1 MLHANKCDSIVT
13 STLVAFGLIAG
24 SLFSSFLS
32 AADLHIGGASVSIT
46 PDKPVALWGQMNT
59 RISNG
64 VESPVTATVL
74 TLERRDGDKSLERS
88 VMVACDLV
96 AIPKDA
102 LARTRELVSA
112 HLPEFPVNKI
122 FLSATHT
129 HTGPVFTE
137 GVYEIPKEGVM
148 QPTEYVEFF
157 AQRVADAIVTAWNSR
172 QPGKVGWG
180 LGHAVVALNRRT
192 VYNDGTSV
200 MYGKTDVDNFRMLE
214 GYEDHGVEV
223 LCFWD
228 AHDKLFATAIN
239 VACPAQEVE
248 GRSFVN
254 ADFWHQ
260 VREQLRAEH
269 GAGLHILGWTGA
281 AGDQSP
287 HVMYRKAAEER
298 MQRLRKVDR
307 LTDIANRIVA
317 AFHEA
322 YAGAVQ
328 EKLAD
333 VPLVHSM
340 QELTL
345 PRREV
350 TRREYEL
357 AKAKVA
363 EYSQASGRQTLIY
376 WHGGVI
382 TRYEAQEAHKV
393 EPYTMELHVVRVG
406 EIAIATN
413 PFELYTDYGIQMKT
427 RSPALQTFVV
437 QLTGPGTYLPTQ
449 RGVVGGGYSAIA
461 ESNEVGPEGGQILVE
476 KTVETIKSLF
486 PAAN

>member
-1 MLHANKCDSIVT
+1 MHHAVKSALVT
-13 STLVAFGLIAG
+13 ASTLIWVFTL
-24 SLFSSFLS
+24 SSTLL
-32 AADLHIGGASVSIT
+32 AAELHIGAYSISIT

-64 VESPVTATVL
+64 IESPVTATVL
-74 TLERRDGDKSLERS
+74 ALERREADQSLERS
-88 VMVACDLV
+88 IMVACDLV
-96 AIPKDA
+96 AIPKEA
-102 LARTRELVSA
+102 LARTRELVLEK
-112 HLPEFPVNKI
+112 LPEFPVNKI

-137 GVYEIPKEGVM
+137 GVYDIPREGVM
-148 QPTEYVEFF
+148 QPTEYIEFF
-157 AQRVADAIVTAWNSR
+157 AQRVSAAIVSAWNSR
-172 QPGKVGWG
+172 KPGKVGWG
-180 LGHAVVALNRRT
+180 LGHAVVALNRRS
-192 VYNDGTSV
+192 VYNDGTSI
-200 MYGKTDVDNFRMLE
+200 MYGNTTTDNFRMLE

-223 LCFWD
+223 LCLWD
-228 AHDKLFATAIN
+228 ADDKLIATAIN
-239 VACPAQEVE
+239 LACPAQEVE

-269 GAGLHILGWTGA
+269 GPGLHILGWTGA

-298 MQRLRKVDR
+298 MLKLRKVDR

-328 EKLAD
+328 EKHAD
-333 VPLVHSM
+333 APLIHTM

-350 TRREYEL
+350 TQREYEL
-357 AKAKVA
+357 AKAKIA
-363 EYSQASGRQTLIY
+363 EYSQQPGRQTLIY
-376 WHGGVI
+376 WHGGVVK
-382 TRYEAQEAHKV
+382 RYEAQQANNV
-393 EPYTMELHVVRVG
+393 EPYTMELHVVRLGDV
-406 EIAIATN
+406 AIATN
-413 PFELYTDYGIQMKT
+413 PFELYTDYGLQMKT

-437 QLTGPGTYLPTQ
+437 QLAGPGTYLPTE
-449 RGVVGGGYSAIA
+449 RAVAGGGYSAIA
-461 ESNEVGPEGGQILVE
+461 ESNEVGPDAGQILVE
-476 KTVETIKSLF
+476 KTLQTIKAHF
-486 PAAN
+486 PTINK

>member
-1 MLHANKCDSIVT
+1 MPHSHRTSLLALFFLITCRVTFAAELHV
-13 STLVAFGLIAG
+13 
-24 SLFSSFLS
+24 
-32 AADLHIGGASVSIT
+32 GGASVSIT

-74 TLERRDGDKSLERS
+74 VLESREGEKSLEQS

-96 AIPKDA
+96 AIPKEA
-102 LARTRELVSA
+102 LARTRELVA
-112 HLPEFPVNKI
+112 QKIPDFPVKKI

-157 AQRVADAIVTAWNSR
+157 AQRVAEGVLSAWNSR
-172 QPGKVGWG
+172 MPGKVGWG
-180 LGHAVVALNRRT
+180 LGHAVVALNRRS
-192 VYNDGTSV
+192 VYSDGTAV
-200 MYGKTDVDNFRMLE
+200 MYGKTDADNFRMLE

-223 LCFWD
+223 LCLWD
-228 AHDKLFATAIN
+228 ADDNLFATAVN
-239 VACPAQEVE
+239 LACPAQEVE

-260 VREQLRAEH
+260 IREQLRAEY
-269 GAGLHILGWTGA
+269 GPGLHVLGWTGA

-287 HVMYRKAAEER
+287 HVMFRKAAEER
-298 MQRLRKVDR
+298 MQKLRKVDR
-307 LTDIANRIVA
+307 LTDLANRVVA

-328 EKLAD
+328 EKHAD
-333 VPLVHSM
+333 VPLQHTM
-340 QELTL
+340 QDLTL

-350 TRREYEL
+350 TLREYEL

-363 EYSQASGRQTLIY
+363 EYSAQQGRQTLIY
-376 WHGGVI
+376 WHGGVVK
-382 TRYEAQEAHKV
+382 RYEAQQSNQV

-406 EIAIATN
+406 DIAIATN
-413 PFELYTDYGIQMKT
+413 PFELYTDYGLQMKA

-437 QLTGPGTYLPTQ
+437 QLAGPGTYLPSQ
-449 RGVVGGGYSAIA
+449 RAAAGGGYSAIA
-461 ESNEVGPEGGQILVE
+461 ESNEVGPEAGQILVE
-476 KTVETIKSLF
+476 KTVEQIKILF
-486 PAAN
+486 AP